1 MIVRAF
7 TPVMMRQSGRARHGG
22 SLAMRK
28 DEGFDGRPEGDPERA
43 PTPQPASGVRP
54 KQVIIGAAVLI
65 LLVFAAVNF
74 VQVKVNFLVFS
85 TQARV
90 VTVIVVSAL
99 LGFVAGY
106 FSGRPTREDRKRLRH
121 LRDHD
126 EKD

>member
-1 MIVRAF
+1 
-7 TPVMMRQSGRARHGG
+7 MRRDDSFDERPGG
-22 SLAMRK
+22 EL
-28 DEGFDGRPEGDPERA
+28 ERSA
-43 PTPQPASGVRP
+43 APQPESGIRP

-65 LLVFAAVNF
+65 LVLFAAVNF
-74 VQVKVNFLVFS
+74 GRVKVNFLVFS

-106 FSGRPTREDRKRLRH
+106 FSGRPSREDRKRLRH
-121 LRDHD
+121 LGDRD

>member
-1 MIVRAF
+1 
-7 TPVMMRQSGRARHGG
+7 
-22 SLAMRK
+22 MRK
-28 DEGFDGRPEGDPERA
+28 EEGFDGRPEGDPERA
-43 PTPQPASGVRP
+43 ATPQPASGVRP

-65 LLVFAAVNF
+65 LIVFAAVNF

-106 FSGRPTREDRKRLRH
+106 FAGRPAREDRKRLRH

>member
-1 MIVRAF
+1 
-7 TPVMMRQSGRARHGG
+7 
-22 SLAMRK
+22 MRK

-43 PTPQPASGVRP
+43 ATPQPATGVRP

-74 VQVKVNFLVFS
+74 GQVKVNFLVFS

-106 FSGRPTREDRKRLRH
+106 FSSRPTREDRKRLRH

>member
-1 MIVRAF
+1 
-7 TPVMMRQSGRARHGG
+7 
-22 SLAMRK
+22 MRK
-28 DEGFDGRPEGDPERA
+28 DDDFDERPRGELERSA
-43 PTPQPASGVRP
+43 TPQPESGIRP

-65 LLVFAAVNF
+65 LVLFAAVNF
-74 VQVKVNFLVFS
+74 GRVKVNFLVFS

-106 FSGRPTREDRKRLRH
+106 FSGRPSREDRKRLRRQ
-121 LRDHD
+121 RDHD